1 MNPLRGTA
9 HCQRVVMF
17 VQVEVLL
24 FVSTPRVGLGSNV
37 VFESKLETFL
47 MSLAHYENVEQ
58 PLVYLICTVSHALDV
73 VSDLAVP
80 IFITEVLVAT
90 GPLKVRRF
98 TDHHLTQSIDKEA
111 LPSIEQT
118 EEGYR
123 L

>member
-58 PLVYLICTVSHALDV
+58 PLVYLVCTISHALDV
-73 VSDLAVP
+73 VENLIVSIL
-80 IFITEVLVAT
+80 ITEVLVAT
-90 GPLKVRRF
+90 RPLEVR
-98 TDHHLTQSIDKEA
+98 
-111 LPSIEQT
+111 
-118 EEGYR
+118 
-123 L
+123 